1 MGVGIE
7 IYKSDGRLS
16 VSSSDWSTRLL
27 GSRNT
32 GASNGSITINK
43 NANQFA
49 WIAISAASAT
59 SSNGVWGRMIPV
71 FSIQNNATTAVIKW
85 EFKHTWEMM
94 RGTNTPVT
102 FLYGLMSK

>member
-43 NANQFA
+43 NANQLLDKNKKEA
-49 WIAISAASAT
+49 EETYEYYKSLE
-59 SSNGVWGRMIPV
+59 SSV
-71 FSIQNNATTAVIKW
+71 
-85 EFKHTWEMM
+85 EE
-94 RGTNTPVT
+94 
-102 FLYGLMSK
+102 